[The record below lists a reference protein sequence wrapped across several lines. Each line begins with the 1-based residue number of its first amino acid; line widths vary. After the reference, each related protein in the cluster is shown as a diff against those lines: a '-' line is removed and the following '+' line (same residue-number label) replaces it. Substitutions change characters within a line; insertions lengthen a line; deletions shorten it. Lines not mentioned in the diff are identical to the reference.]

1 MSSRR
6 GSDRREELIA
16 VATRLIARN
25 GSRGTTLA
33 DIAHEAGVS
42 QAAVVYH
49 FGTKEGL
56 VNAILDARDSF
67 EDGLIWR
74 DGPDPGMRI
83 FGIIS
88 EIVASWAD
96 HPDLVG
102 LLGVLI
108 AENVGDDDAL
118 RPRLAANY
126 RLTVDRLATT
136 LRSSQ
141 KRGEMRGDVDPQA
154 KAIEILAYLS
164 GLELAW
170 LVSSDIPAAA
180 TTSAWAAEQI
190 ANLGSDAGSSGTTA
204 GPGNSVP
211 KG

>member
-49 FGTKEGL
+49 FGTKDGL
-56 VNAILDARDSF
+56 LNAILDARDAF
-67 EDGLIWR
+67 EDGQIWR
-74 DGPDPGMRI
+74 LGPDPGMRI
-83 FGIIS
+83 FGIIAD
-88 EIVASWAD
+88 IVASWAD
-96 HPDLVG
+96 NPDLVG

-108 AENVGDDDAL
+108 AENVGDDDTL

-126 RLTVDRLATT
+126 RLTVDRLAAT
-136 LRSSQ
+136 LASAQ
-141 KRGEMRGDVDPQA
+141 KRGEMRTDVDTHA

-170 LVSSDIPAAA
+170 LVSSDIPAAE
-180 TTSAWAAEQI
+180 TTAAWAAEQT
-190 ANLGSDAGSSGTTA
+190 ANLAQS
-204 GPGNSVP
+204 
-211 KG
+211 

>member
-1 MSSRR
+1 MRMSSRR

-49 FGTKEGL
+49 FGTKDGL
-56 VNAILDARDSF
+56 LNAILDARDAF

-74 DGPDPGMRI
+74 LGPDPGMRI
-83 FGIIS
+83 FGIIAD
-88 EIVASWAD
+88 IVASWAD
-96 HPDLVG
+96 NPDLVG

-108 AENVGDDDAL
+108 AENVGDDDTL

-126 RLTVDRLATT
+126 RLTVDRLAAT
-136 LRSSQ
+136 LASAQ
-141 KRGEMRGDVDPQA
+141 KRGEMRTDVDTRA

-170 LVSSDIPAAA
+170 LVSSDIPAAE
-180 TTSAWAAEQI
+180 TTAAWAAEQT
-190 ANLGSDAGSSGTTA
+190 ANLAQS
-204 GPGNSVP
+204 
-211 KG
+211 

>member
-1 MSSRR
+1 MSSR
-6 GSDRREELIA
+6 GEDRREELIA

-56 VNAILDARDSF
+56 LNAILDARDSF
-67 EDGLIWR
+67 EDGLLWR
-74 DGPDPGMRI
+74 EGNDPGMGI
-83 FGIIS
+83 FAIIAQ
-88 EIVASWAD
+88 IVASWSD

-108 AENVGDDDAL
+108 AENIGDDDAL

-126 RLTVDRLATT
+126 LLTVDRLSAT
-136 LRSSQ
+136 LAAAQ
-141 KRGEMRGDVDPQA
+141 QRGEMRADVDPRA

-170 LVSSDIPAAA
+170 LVSADIPAAE
-180 TTSAWAAEQI
+180 TTAAWAAEQK
-190 ANLGSDAGSSGTTA
+190 ANLT
-204 GPGNSVP
+204 P
-211 KG
+211 

>member
-56 VNAILDARDSF
+56 LNAILDARDSF

-83 FGIIS
+83 FDIIS

-108 AENVGDDDAL
+108 AENVGDDDSL

-126 RLTVDRLATT
+126 RLTVDRLAAT

-141 KRGEMRGDVDPQA
+141 KRGEMRADVDPQA

-180 TTSAWAAEQI
+180 TTAAWAKEQI
-190 ANLGSDAGSSGTTA
+190 ANLTA
-204 GPGNSVP
+204 DG
-211 KG
+211 

>member
-1 MSSRR
+1 VTVSPRR
-6 GSDRREELIA
+6 GSDRREELIV

-67 EDGLIWR
+67 EDGLLWR
-74 DGPDPGMRI
+74 LGPDPGIRI
-83 FGIIS
+83 FEIIA
-88 EIVASWAD
+88 EIVRGWAT

-126 RLTVDRLATT
+126 KLTVDRLSTT
-136 LRSSQ
+136 LSSAQ
-141 KRGEMRGDVDPQA
+141 KRGEMRTDVDPRS
-154 KAIEILAYLS
+154 KAIEILAFLS

-170 LVSSDIPAAA
+170 LVSSDTPAAQ
-180 TTSAWAAEQI
+180 TTAAWAAEQV
-190 ANLGSDAGSSGTTA
+190 ANLA
-204 GPGNSVP
+204 P
-211 KG
+211 KAPPATE

>member
-1 MSSRR
+1 MSQRR
-6 GSDRREELIA
+6 GADRREELIS

-56 VNAILDARDSF
+56 VNAVLDARDSF
-67 EDGLIWR
+67 EDGLLWR
-74 DGPDPGMRI
+74 LGPDPGMQI
-83 FGIIS
+83 FSLIA
-88 EIVASWAD
+88 EIVRGWAE

-102 LLGVLI
+102 LLSVLI
-108 AENVGDDDAL
+108 AENIGDEYAL

-126 RLTVDRLATT
+126 QVTVDRLAAT
-136 LRSSQ
+136 LGAAQ
-141 KRGEMRGDVDPQA
+141 KRSEMRTDVDPRS
-154 KAIEILAYLS
+154 KAIEILAFLS

-170 LVSSDIPAAA
+170 LVSPDTPAAETA
-180 TTSAWAAEQI
+180 AAWATEQ
-190 ANLGSDAGSSGTTA
+190 ALALT
-204 GPGNSVP
+204 P
-211 KG
+211 KP

>member
-1 MSSRR
+1 MSPRR
-6 GSDRREELIA
+6 GSGRREELIE

-42 QAAVVYH
+42 QAAVAYH

-56 VNAILDARDSF
+56 LNAILDARDAF
-67 EDGLIWR
+67 EDGLLWR
-74 DGPDPGMRI
+74 LGPDPGMRI
-83 FGIIS
+83 FGIIA
-88 EIVASWAD
+88 EIVAGWAE

-126 RLTVDRLATT
+126 KVTADRLAAT
-136 LRSSQ
+136 LTAAQ
-141 KRGEMRGDVDPQA
+141 QRGEMRLDVDPHT
-154 KAIEILAYLS
+154 KAIEILAFLS

-170 LVSSDIPAAA
+170 LVSSDTPAAQ
-180 TTSAWAAEQI
+180 TTAAWAREQT
-190 ANLGSDAGSSGTTA
+190 ANLSPTTKSA
-204 GPGNSVP
+204 TFE
-211 KG
+211 KL

>member
-1 MSSRR
+1 MTRR
-6 GSDRREELIA
+6 TGADRREELIS

-33 DIAHEAGVS
+33 DIAREAGVS

-56 VNAILDARDSF
+56 VNAILDARDAF
-67 EDGLIWR
+67 ENGLLWR

-83 FGIIS
+83 FDIIA
-88 EIVASWAD
+88 EIVNGWAE

-126 RLTVDRLATT
+126 QLTVDRLAET
-136 LRSSQ
+136 LGSAQR
-141 KRGEMRGDVDPQA
+141 RGEMRKDVDPRA
-154 KAIEILAYLS
+154 KAIEILAFLS

-170 LVSSDIPAAA
+170 LVSSDTPAAQ
-180 TTSAWAAEQI
+180 TTRAWATEQVR
-190 ANLGSDAGSSGTTA
+190 NLSTA
-204 GPGNSVP
+204 GRS
-211 KG
+211 

>member
-6 GSDRREELIA
+6 GADRREELIA

-56 VNAILDARDSF
+56 LNAILDARDSF

-74 DGPDPGMRI
+74 LGPDPGMRI
-83 FGIIS
+83 FGIIAD
-88 EIVASWAD
+88 IVAGWAD

-126 RLTVDRLATT
+126 RLTVDRLAAT
-136 LRSSQ
+136 LASAQ
-141 KRGEMRGDVDPQA
+141 EHGEMRTDVDPRA

-170 LVSSDIPAAA
+170 LVSSDIPAAE
-180 TTSAWAAEQI
+180 TTAAWAAEQV
-190 ANLGSDAGSSGTTA
+190 AGLSA
-204 GPGNSVP
+204 GA
-211 KG
+211 K

>member
-6 GSDRREELIA
+6 GSDRREELIS

-56 VNAILDARDSF
+56 LNAILDARDAF

-74 DGPDPGMRI
+74 LGPDPGMRI
-83 FGIIS
+83 FGIIAD
-88 EIVASWAD
+88 IVASWAD
-96 HPDLVG
+96 NPDLVG

-126 RLTVDRLATT
+126 RLTVDRLAAT
-136 LRSSQ
+136 LASAQS
-141 KRGEMRGDVDPQA
+141 RGEMRADVDPHA

-170 LVSSDIPAAA
+170 LVSSDTPAAE
-180 TTSAWAAEQI
+180 TTAAWAAEQT
-190 ANLGSDAGSSGTTA
+190 ANLSTL
-204 GPGNSVP
+204 N
-211 KG
+211 

>member
-6 GSDRREELIA
+6 GADRREELIA

-56 VNAILDARDSF
+56 LNAILDARDSF

-74 DGPDPGMRI
+74 LGPDPGMRI
-83 FGIIS
+83 FGIIAD
-88 EIVASWAD
+88 IVAGWAD

-126 RLTVDRLATT
+126 RLTVDRLAAT
-136 LRSSQ
+136 LASAQ
-141 KRGEMRGDVDPQA
+141 EQGEMRTDVDPRA

-170 LVSSDIPAAA
+170 LVSSDIPAAE
-180 TTSAWAAEQI
+180 TTAAWAAEQV
-190 ANLGSDAGSSGTTA
+190 AGLSA
-204 GPGNSVP
+204 GA
-211 KG
+211 K